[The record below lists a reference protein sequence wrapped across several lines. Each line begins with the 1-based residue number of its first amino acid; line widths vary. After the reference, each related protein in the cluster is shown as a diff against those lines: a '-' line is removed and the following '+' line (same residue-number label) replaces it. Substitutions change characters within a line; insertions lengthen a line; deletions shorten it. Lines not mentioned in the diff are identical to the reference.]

1 MKSKRLSH
9 MFKSKAISRLSRLGL
24 WLCLTVA
31 MVAASFDTQHAA
43 AADARPDRILIRP
56 KANVTEVRLRSLYAT
71 HGMSQHNHMVQ
82 NRVRVLTVSPAQRD
96 TVMQSLKNNASI
108 EFAELDY
115 IARPCLTPN
124 DPYYTSGSEWH
135 LAKIKAPSAWDVTT
149 GKTNV
154 ILAIVDSGVDVAHPD
169 LAGRLLLGY
178 DIVNNDSDPSDDNG
192 HGTAVTGTAA
202 ATGNNGVGVAGVSW
216 NCLILPIKV
225 TDSSGSA
232 SYSDV
237 ANGIIYAA
245 DHGAR
250 VINIS
255 LGGSYASSTLQS
267 AIDYAWNK
275 GVVIVAAAGNSG
287 SSQANYPAAC
297 TNVVAVSAL
306 QQSDTLASWS
316 SYGSFVS
323 LAAPGVSICT
333 CNTNSS
339 YASWSGTS
347 FSSPIVAGVAAL
359 IASANTALS
368 NKQIVSILKS
378 TADDLGT
385 TGYDTSYGYGRV
397 NAYNAVT
404 ATGATTP
411 SDTTV
416 PTVSIATPVSGS
428 TIKGTVSISVSATDN
443 VGVTQTACYV
453 DGTLIGTSTSATAAF
468 SWNSATVADG
478 THVLQA
484 RASDAAGNTGVSAY
498 VIITV
503 QNVTDSSAPVVTIS
517 SPTDGS
523 TVKGVISIVVSA
535 TDDTGVAQVNC
546 YLDGSLLGSRS
557 KASATFSLDTTKL
570 SNAVHTLVAHAY
582 DTSGNIGT
590 SSTISFTVQN
600 TVDTTAP
607 TVTITSP
614 TDGTT
619 ASGRLSIVLSAS
631 DDVAVTRTECYLD
644 SVLIGSRRGSSATF
658 ALDTTLVADGT
669 HTLQARAYDAAG
681 NAGVSASVNI
691 VVQNIVSSIG
701 PTVVITSPANG
712 ITVSSQQRIIIKAS
726 ETGHRI
732 TLVYLYIDGWLVGSS
747 RLANPVFIWNTS
759 NLASGSH
766 TLQAVAWDEL
776 KRAGTSAVI
785 TVQK

>member
-1 MKSKRLSH
+1 MSKKLSRTSEN
-9 MFKSKAISRLSRLGL
+9 KVISKFPRLGL
-24 WLCLTVA
+24 LLCLTVA
-31 MVAASFDTQHAA
+31 VVTTGFNAQVAA

-71 HGMSQHNHMVQ
+71 HGMRQHNHMTQ
-82 NRVRVLTVSPAQRD
+82 NRVRVMTVSPAQRD
-96 TVMQSLKNNASI
+96 AVMQSLKNNANI

-124 DPYYTSGSEWH
+124 DPYYASGSEWH
-135 LAKIKAPSAWDVTT
+135 LPKIQAPSAWDVTT
-149 GKTNV
+149 GRTNV
-154 ILAIVDSGVDVAHPD
+154 ILAVVDSGVDVAHPD
-169 LAGRLLLGY
+169 LAGRLLLGC
-178 DIVNNDSDPSDDNG
+178 DIVNSDSDPSDDNG

-202 ATGNNGVGVAGVSW
+202 AAGNNSVGVAGVAW

-225 TDSSGSA
+225 TDSTGSA

-287 SSQANYPAAC
+287 SSQPNYPGAC
-297 TNVVAVSAL
+297 NHVVAVSAL
-306 QQSDTLASWS
+306 QQNDTLASWS

-323 LAAPGVSICT
+323 LAAPGVGIWT
-333 CNTNSS
+333 CNTNGA

-359 IASANTALS
+359 IASANPALS
-368 NKQIVSILKS
+368 NEQIVNILKT
-378 TADDLGT
+378 TANDLGA

-397 NAYNAVT
+397 NAYGAVT

-411 SDTTV
+411 SDTLAPSV
-416 PTVSIATPVSGS
+416 AIVTPASGS
-428 TIKGTVSISVSATDN
+428 VLKGTASISVRASDN

-453 DGTLIGTSTSATAAF
+453 DGTLIGTSTNAAATF
-468 SWNSATVADG
+468 SWNSTTVADG

-484 RASDAAGNTGVSAY
+484 RARDATGNIGVSTD
-498 VIITV
+498 VSITV
-503 QNVTDSSAPVVTIS
+503 QNAADSSAPVVTIS

-523 TVKGVISIVVSA
+523 TVKGVISITVSA

-546 YLDGSLLGSRS
+546 YLDGSLLGSRNRT
-557 KASATFSLDTTKL
+557 SATFGLDTTKV
-570 SNAVHTLVAHAY
+570 SNGTHTLLAHAY

-590 SSTISFTVQN
+590 SSTVSFTVQN

-607 TVTITSP
+607 TATITSP
-614 TDGTT
+614 TDGATVR
-619 ASGRLSIVLSAS
+619 GRVSIVLNAT
-631 DDVAVTRTECYLD
+631 DDVAVTRTECFLD
-644 SVLIGSRRGSSATF
+644 NRLIGSRRGSAATF
-658 ALDTTLVADGT
+658 ALDTTLVSDGI

-681 NAGVSASVNI
+681 NAGVSPTVNI
-691 VVQNIVSSIG
+691 VVQNIVSGIG
-701 PTVVITSPANG
+701 PTVAITSPANG
-712 ITVSSQQRIIIKAS
+712 STVSSQQRITVKAS

-732 TLVYLYIDGWLVGSS
+732 TEVDVYIDGWYAGYS
-747 RLANPVFIWNTS
+747 RQANPVFIWNTS
-759 NLASGSH
+759 NLARGTH

-776 KRAGTSAVI
+776 RRAGASPVI